1 MLAFLP
7 GVTTTLLL
15 KSEHPTIL
23 PDLLHVSLVEQI
35 LPGTPQSLKFAVS
48 LPSKVKVYG
57 FYSRY

>member
-1 MLAFLP
+1 MLAYLA

-23 PDLLHVSLVEQI
+23 PDLLRIPLVKQI
-35 LPGTPQSLKFAVS
+35 IPGTSQSLKFAVS

-57 FYSRY
+57 FYSSY